1 MVYVYT
7 CTSVH
12 FWSEAV
18 DFGQAFIFQLTKI
31 LMQTPVY
38 NYLLDNSFV
47 SNFSDCGNSWLRTEA
62 NACNMYSMPQ
72 KTTVD
77 NAPVHKV
84 RSVAVTQPGPS
95 LQRRVEAVKT
105 VE

>member
-62 NACNMYSMPQ
+62 NACTCTPCHKRQQLTMPLCT
-72 KTTVD
+72 K
-77 NAPVHKV
+77 
-84 RSVAVTQPGPS
+84 SGP
-95 LQRRVEAVKT
+95 
-105 VE
+105 